1 MKLIA
6 AAIVLLS
13 GLFVTLAAALDGDP
27 ATVPAIP
34 E

>member
-6 AAIVLLS
+6 AVVVLLA
-13 GLFVTLAAALDGDP
+13 GLFVTQAVALDGDP
-27 ATVPAIP
+27 ATVSAVP